1 MKLEELMLARR
12 SIRKYTHQK
21 IEEEKINKLL
31 HYAMSGPSAVNR
43 QPWEFYVI
51 TNEEMLSN
59 ISKAGKFTK
68 HNSPLKIIVC
78 GNLLKALPLHFQEYW
93 IQDCSAAVENILLGV
108 TDLGLGACWEGVHP
122 QKRFVKKLQELLK
135 MPKTHIPL
143 AVISIGYPDEFKEP
157 RDQYDENKIHY
168 IK

>member
-78 GNLLKALPLHFQEYW
+78 GNLLKALPLHFQEY
-93 IQDCSAAVENILLGV
+93 
-108 TDLGLGACWEGVHP
+108 
-122 QKRFVKKLQELLK
+122 
-135 MPKTHIPL
+135 
-143 AVISIGYPDEFKEP
+143 
-157 RDQYDENKIHY
+157 
-168 IK
+168 